1 MKASSAP
8 SPGQLA
14 RVARELLSRAARG
27 RPPGRLTRFFKPWE
41 RVYGYG
47 IGTERWRAIGRKL
60 YGAVR
65 RTWSFADALDFTE
78 RMLGARTI
86 EGRTLGIELLGRF
99 ERSFEPALLARAER
113 WLATNRCDN
122 WALTDDLSMQVLG
135 PLCQRSPGLVRAFGR
150 WARSD
155 NLWVRR
161 AAAVSLVPLVRRGR
175 HLDAAYR
182 VATTLLADEEDLVQ
196 KATGWLLREAG
207 KTDPTRLQRYLLA
220 RGPRVPRTALRYAIE
235 LFPAARRR
243 ALLARTKGTPA
254 GGGP

>member
-8 SPGQLA
+8 RPGQLA

-27 RPPGRLTRFFKPWE
+27 RPPRRLTRFFKPRE

-47 IGTERWRAIGRKL
+47 IGTGRRRAIEREL

-78 RMLGARTI
+78 RMLGDRTI
-86 EGRTLGIELLGRF
+86 EGKTLGIELLGRF

-113 WLATNRCDN
+113 WLAANRCNN
-122 WALTDDLSMQVLG
+122 WALTDDLSIRVLG
-135 PLCQRSPGLVRAFGR
+135 PLFRRSPALVRALGR
-150 WARSD
+150 WACSD

-161 AAAVSLVPLVRRGR
+161 AAAVSLVPLARRGR

-182 VATTLLADEEDLVQ
+182 VATTLLADQEDLVQ

-207 KTDPTRLQRYLLA
+207 KTDPRRLEAYLLA
-220 RGPRVPRTALRYAIE
+220 RGPQLPRTALRYAIE
-235 LFPAARRR
+235 RFPAAKRR

-254 GGGP
+254 GGDP